1 VAFATNLPAR
11 FVRLSQCVDYVRYS
25 MCALVT
31 FYIGKLAKLSSIDI
45 LTHQYRGLALRRL
58 RASTSLPPSETAE
71 PVFAASFL
79 LPWVAYDR

>member
-1 VAFATNLPAR
+1 MASIANIHAR

-31 FYIGKLAKLSSIDI
+31 FYIGRLTKISSIDI

-58 RASTSLPPSETAE
+58 RAATYLPASRAVEA
-71 PVFAASFL
+71 VFAASFL
-79 LPWVAYDR
+79 LSWVAHDR